1 MTPNRPG
8 RLTKTTPS
16 PGEGTATK
24 PPTKSS
30 CQEKVGH
37 RVAGVNGTGM
47 SGKGAS
53 PEPPPWWASTKTA
66 QVRHSGAGANINPL
80 GRYRGV
86 LGNSHASLARARTL
100 ERAGDH
106 EGRRIRALP
115 PLVSKRL
122 NTAGKRQKGGF
133 IHSNLSIDQSCQKA
147 ESAADQKRSHMA
159 LCRAAKASTVGAPCP
174 KRATT

>member
-1 MTPNRPG
+1 MEQGCPG
-8 RLTKTTPS
+8 
-16 PGEGTATK
+16 
-24 PPTKSS
+24 
-30 CQEKVGH
+30 KVPARSLLLGGH
-37 RVAGVNGTGM
+37 RRR
-47 SGKGAS
+47 
-53 PEPPPWWASTKTA
+53 PPH
-66 QVRHSGAGANINPL
+66 VRHCGAGANINPL

-86 LGNSHASLARARTL
+86 LGNSHASLARARNL

-133 IHSNLSIDQSCQKA
+133 IHSNLSIDQSCEKA

-159 LCRAAKASTVGAPCP
+159 LCRAAKASTVGVPCP
-174 KRATT
+174 KRATTCVNHSWSSMKSSCHSPRCTGPGFDSTSPQSNTLGWAERK